1 MNTIDIW
8 ELMTT
13 AQVSTA
19 LVLIAASLVYI
30 AVKLSEIKRSSRSSK

>member
-1 MNTIDIW
+1 MNPQTFWDFV
-8 ELMTT
+8 TN

-30 AVKLSEIKRSSRSSK
+30 AVKLSEKRHSR